1 MDKWLETASQPG
13 KGQSDWVLEARRQFA
28 EISSTSSWDHL
39 PFHHQAKFGVWSWC
53 PHAGLV
59 SGSLVSPLVESES
72 WWIPHG
78 FDLAKSKLHT
88 VSASF
93 AECRKVREH
102 LGTRYLSLPPCWA
115 MLSHVEGQTTLHH
128 PHSQCHRPRWR
139 VMASLLAFRR
149 KITGSKR
156 LKDDLQ
162 KPNEH
167 ESWGA
172 EDGLHHESW
181 RVRMCVVHRIVVFQ
195 LKLCSSSLTADN
207 CQFSLPNVSLR
218 LFDKNKNH

>member
-1 MDKWLETASQPG
+1 MVNPPWIRPG
-13 KGQSDWVLEARRQFA
+13 QIQAPYGQCQLCRMQES
-28 EISSTSSWDHL
+28 
-39 PFHHQAKFGVWSWC
+39 
-53 PHAGLV
+53 AGA
-59 SGSLVSPLVESES
+59 PRH
-72 WWIPHG
+72 P
-78 FDLAKSKLHT
+78 
-88 VSASF
+88 
-93 AECRKVREH
+93 
-102 LGTRYLSLPPCWA
+102 LSLAAA

-181 RVRMCVVHRIVVFQ
+181 RVRMCAVHRIVVFQ